1 MKKDSSDR
9 KNPPGIVS
17 CRGDHTLTPLQ
28 EQIHPQLEAIPANDN
43 RIVEAVDLL
52 LREALRRR
60 ASDLHLECK
69 RDDVLVKFRLDG
81 RLHVA
86 ARLDRALRDSF
97 LTRLKV
103 MAQLVIYQTF
113 TPQDGRFEMEW
124 EGRPIQCRVAFLPT
138 LHGEKVVVRLPERR
152 QAEMELQDLGMND
165 AVRARVERLL
175 RRSQGAVILT
185 GPSSSGKT
193 TTIYAMLKA
202 IWRLRGESANIATLE
217 DPIEADLGVVSQTQV
232 RADQGMTF
240 EQGLRTLLRQD
251 PDVLMI
257 GEVRDASTAQIAIQ
271 AALTGH
277 LVINTIHSGRAS
289 GVFARLL
296 NMGVEPYL
304 IASAVMGVIAQRLV
318 RQLCAR
324 CRVECSGASHEA
336 PPAPLDSLQRWWEP
350 VGCEA
355 CEGIGY
361 RGRTGV
367 FEMLEMDEGLRDL
380 VLARAPESRIRAFL
394 AAAGTPDLAADVMTK
409 VSEGVT
415 SPEEGLLCLE

>member
-1 MKKDSSDR
+1 MKKDSRR
-9 KNPPGIVS
+9 KTEPPLVCVS
-17 CRGDHTLTPLQ
+17 GPDALTPLQ
-28 EQIHPQLEAIPANDN
+28 QQLHPLLEALAPGDN
-43 RIVEAVDLL
+43 RVVEAVELL

-86 ARLDRALRDSF
+86 ARLDRAFRDLF

-175 RRSQGAVILT
+175 RRSQGAVVLT

-257 GEVRDASTAQIAIQ
+257 GEVRDAVTAQIAIQ

-304 IASAVMGVIAQRLV
+304 VASAVMGVIAQRLV
-318 RQLCAR
+318 RQLCPK
-324 CRVECSGASHEA
+324 CRAERSRPACEA
-336 PPAPLDSLQRWWEP
+336 PPAPLDKLERWWEP
-350 VGCEA
+350 VGCAE

-380 VLARAPESRIRAFL
+380 VLARAPESRIRALL
-394 AAAGTPDLAADVMTK
+394 AAGGIPGLASDAAGK
-409 VSEGVT
+409 VSLGVT
-415 SPEEGLLCLE
+415 SPEEALMCLG

>member
-1 MKKDSSDR
+1 MTKDSHR
-9 KNPPGIVS
+9 KTEAPLVRVS
-17 CRGDHTLTPLQ
+17 SPDALTPLQ
-28 EQIHPQLEAIPANDN
+28 QQLHPLLEALSPGDN
-43 RIVEAVDLL
+43 RVVEAVELL

-86 ARLDRALRDSF
+86 ARLDRAFRDLF

-175 RRSQGAVILT
+175 RRSQGAVVLT

-257 GEVRDASTAQIAIQ
+257 GEVRDATTAQIAIQ

-304 IASAVMGVIAQRLV
+304 VASAVMGVIAQRLV
-318 RQLCAR
+318 RQLCPK
-324 CRVECSGASHEA
+324 CRAERSRPPWEA
-336 PPAPLDSLQRWWEP
+336 PPAPLDTLERWWEP
-350 VGCEA
+350 VGCAE

-380 VLARAPESRIRAFL
+380 VLARAPESRIRALL
-394 AAAGTPDLAADVMTK
+394 AAGGIPDLASDAAGK
-409 VSEGVT
+409 VSLGVT
-415 SPEEGLLCLE
+415 SPEEVLMCLG

>member
-1 MKKDSSDR
+1 MKKDSQR
-9 KNPPGIVS
+9 KTEAPLVRVS
-17 CRGDHTLTPLQ
+17 SPEALTPLQ
-28 EQIHPQLEAIPANDN
+28 QQIHPLLGVLAPGDN
-43 RIVEAVDLL
+43 RVVEAVELL

-86 ARLDRALRDSF
+86 ARLDRAFRDLF

-175 RRSQGAVILT
+175 RRSQGAVVLT

-257 GEVRDASTAQIAIQ
+257 GEIRDATTAQIAIQ

-304 IASAVMGVIAQRLV
+304 VASAVMGVIAQRLV
-318 RQLCAR
+318 RQLCPK
-324 CRVECSGASHEA
+324 CRAERSRPPCGA
-336 PPAPLDSLQRWWEP
+336 PPAPLDALQRWWEP
-350 VGCEA
+350 VGCAE

-380 VLARAPESRIRAFL
+380 VLARAPESRIRALL
-394 AAAGTPDLAADVMTK
+394 AAGGIPDLASDASGK
-409 VSEGVT
+409 VALGIT
-415 SPEEGLLCLE
+415 SPEEVLMCLG

>member
-1 MKKDSSDR
+1 MKKDSRR
-9 KNPPGIVS
+9 KTQAPLVRVS
-17 CRGDHTLTPLQ
+17 SPESLTPLQ
-28 EQIHPQLEAIPANDN
+28 QQIHPLLEALAAGDN
-43 RIVEAVDLL
+43 RVVEAVELL

-86 ARLDRALRDSF
+86 ARLDRAFRDLF

-175 RRSQGAVILT
+175 RRSQGAVVLT

-257 GEVRDASTAQIAIQ
+257 GEVRDATTAQIAIQ

-304 IASAVMGVIAQRLV
+304 VASAVMGVIAQRLV
-318 RQLCAR
+318 RQLCPK
-324 CRVECSGASHEA
+324 CRVERRRPPCEA
-336 PPAPLDSLQRWWEP
+336 PPAPLDKLERWWEP
-350 VGCEA
+350 VGCAE

-380 VLARAPESRIRAFL
+380 VLARAPESRIRALL
-394 AAAGTPDLAADVMTK
+394 AAGGIPDLASDAAGK
-409 VSEGVT
+409 VSLGVT
-415 SPEEGLLCLE
+415 SPEEVLMCLG